1 MPTQLVSKGA
11 THTRGKTTTT
21 TTTTTTTQKKKS
33 TGSVRTMARFA
44 VAASAP
50 AGAVTSSPGV
60 QTRSRSKGGGGGG
73 GGGYTRYRVSAKSSA
88 KPVDGDLKKRK
99 ETIFTIPT
107 ILTLARM
114 FAIPFVVLAYT
125 REGPKAVAVCTILYV
140 LACFT
145 DWLDGYI
152 ARKTNTFSKFGAFLD
167 PVSDKLMVTVIL
179 ILVTYAA
186 PPEGLCAQ
194 FPALVPFAAGG
205 EFRKD

>member
-114 FAIPFVVLAYT
+114 FAIPFVVLGKKKK
-125 REGPKAVAVCTILYV
+125 ELFFPPSPLLSPLSSFHSI
-140 LACFT
+140 
-145 DWLDGYI
+145 
-152 ARKTNTFSKFGAFLD
+152 
-167 PVSDKLMVTVIL
+167 
-179 ILVTYAA
+179 ILVLSPILTF
-186 PPEGLCAQ
+186 GI
-194 FPALVPFAAGG
+194 
-205 EFRKD
+205 FRNTNLNCFK